1 MGKQQGIYV
10 VLTTPFDQGDVN
22 CDGLRGN
29 VEWLIKQGVHGIIP
43 LGSTGEFASLNDD
56 QRSRILHAVVEAA
69 DGRVPIVAGAGAETT
84 EKTVRNIE
92 QAAAAGAS
100 GALVI
105 PPWYYSPNPEEL
117 VVHYTR
123 IGKASSIPV
132 MVYNNPFTSKV
143 DIEPA
148 TLARLVDVPNIN
160 YVKESSGNIRR
171 IAEIRILTEDR
182 LPVFCGWEDMAYE
195 SFVMG
200 AVGWVCVIGNIM
212 PKQAVRLFELIRH
225 ENDLPAAW
233 ELYKRML
240 PLLQYLEYRGRTQ
253 QALKYMLDK
262 MGLCGGDSSS
272 PKLPLNPKEKDE
284 LDHLMVEAG
293 INGKAAD

>member
-1 MGKQQGIYV
+1 MRNLEGVFV
-10 VLTTPFDQGDVN
+10 VLTTPFTHGDVN
-22 CDGLRGN
+22 YSGLRSN
-29 VEWLIKQGVHGIIP
+29 VAWLIEQGVHGIIP

-56 QRSRILHAVVEAA
+56 QRSHILHAVVEVA
-69 DGRVPIVAGAGAETT
+69 DGQVPIVAGAGAETT

-92 QAAAAGAS
+92 EAAAAGAS
-100 GALVI
+100 AVLVI
-105 PPWYYSPNPEEL
+105 PPWYYSPNPEEQL
-117 VVHYTR
+117 AHYTR
-123 IGKASSIPV
+123 IGETSSIPV

-148 TLARLVDVPNIN
+148 TLAKLAGVANID

-182 LPVFCGWEDMAYE
+182 LPIFCGWEDMAFE

-200 AVGWVCVIGNIM
+200 AVGWVCVIGNVM
-212 PKQAVRLFELIRH
+212 PKQAVRLFDLIRH

-233 ELYKRML
+233 ELYKKML

-262 MGLCGGDSSS
+262 MGLCGGESSS
-272 PKLPLNPKEKDE
+272 PKLPLNSKEMAE
-284 LDHLMVEAG
+284 LDRMMITSG
-293 INGKAAD
+293 ITRAA